1 MKSVGVEPTPR
12 KTQASERDDD
22 QDAEC
27 RADCQ
32 HTALT
37 IRRCAVLCNRFNA
50 SLVVTR
56 IVGSWR
62 RRTMRSAIH
71 AWNARSEPDLHQKH
85 SRLIAPSELTDLPL
99 LYTAG
104 IQNGEQKLAHECG
117 RFSTQPTLEKGSH

>member
-1 MKSVGVEPTPR
+1 MAAKVS
-12 KTQASERDDD
+12 KDL
-22 QDAEC
+22 AEAG
-27 RADCQ
+27 R
-32 HTALT
+32 L
-37 IRRCAVLCNRFNA
+37 
-50 SLVVTR
+50 
-56 IVGSWR
+56 G
-62 RRTMRSAIH
+62 SAIH